1 MSHGY
6 CFGMVSVSLAT
17 CDADLSGDRHDRDD
31 RAKESVAISSILNG
45 LGPGKQAKSEANFV
59 CFEG

>member
-1 MSHGY
+1 
-6 CFGMVSVSLAT
+6 MVSVGVAT

-45 LGPGKQAKSEANFV
+45 LGPGKQAKSEADFV